1 MQTFNK
7 LNLLFTP
14 QKTLE
19 RENNLVYKNMF
30 IWFEMASKLKNS
42 CLQITPTSNSDKKI
56 DSKIDV
62 ICEFPKEPPEF
73 FCKKRCSQ
81 KFLIIHGKT
90 PVPVNFEKFLRT
102 PFLQN
107 TSGRLLLEFPV
118 FGNLSNIYDQAFL
131 LKLVN
136 SKKL

>member
-62 ICEFPKEPPEF
+62 ICEFPKEPPEL
-73 FCKKRCSQ
+73 FCKKTCS
-81 KFLIIHGKT
+81 
-90 PVPVNFEKFLRT
+90 
-102 PFLQN
+102 
-107 TSGRLLLEFPV
+107 
-118 FGNLSNIYDQAFL
+118 
-131 LKLVN
+131 
-136 SKKL
+136 